1 MFKKKKFKDKKVKK
15 NLKKIY
21 NAKKYNLEPLEYSD
35 SEIEEVYE
43 YTSSSS
49 NEEDSEEYSDEE

>member
-1 MFKKKKFKDKKVKK
+1 MKQ
-15 NLKKIY
+15 NLKIISI
-21 NAKKYNLEPLEYSD
+21 AEKYNLEPLEYSD

-49 NEEDSEEYSDEE
+49 NEKD